1 MSTLKI
7 KRENGKIFCPLADSW
22 HIETPEEKVRQ
33 EYIKILVEDY
43 GYSLDQMAQE
53 IKVNNSQ
60 RGQGKARADIVIWKS
75 KQDKIESKAAFIVV
89 ECKAENVR
97 IREEDYYQG
106 YNYASWAGASFF
118 VTTNEKETKYF
129 NVDKDYLP
137 KELVEVVAIP
147 TAEEA
152 LNDKKVKDILS
163 KTKTFTRDDFTKILR
178 TCHNI
183 IRNNDN
189 EIKGKEVKL
198 EQTIYRCQYYVDGK
212 VIAVKELALRGLL
225 PTNVIALYSGEDKR
239 WWHNYY
245 EPFYLKFTRDINAGT
260 SNTLSPK
267 MYYINKYYWDI
278 ALLSLVYSTAED
290 DKQFLKETIGR
301 DTVDHI
307 LLFYT
312 QNVERHCKSELLK
325 SFLQS
330 VNLFSEHSK
339 GPDGEP
345 VYLYAM
351 TKESIFDT
359 YGVRVFEDFAA
370 MKNFY
375 MFADAKFLNNKPEE
389 FNYYEKQLFDYFVQ
403 AYMPK
408 DKKVIKNIELIYNGF
423 SAKYLSEGEK
433 KLILIRS
440 VLSFVADE
448 NSLILFDEP
457 DANIHEGRK
466 QQIYNLFAEY
476 CKFDRQ
482 MVVATHSP
490 ILAQLANEKE
500 LLMLDHE
507 GGKSTL
513 LTEEKIDKIKHL
525 TGTSWDVIGQGMM
538 LKSNRPLVVF
548 EGKTDVKYV
557 KRAIDLLKNDNPS
570 YDQLQVDFMSAG
582 GADNMQ
588 FFITDLLE
596 VIPNSKKVIVF
607 FDRDNE
613 GQTGAATLLNLTTS
627 DEAIAHYDDVKQN
640 NLTVSFIP
648 YKTGVTGGD
657 FLIEDYFSWDKT
669 VKPMVDKAIENSHH
683 PFKNLPKLS
692 SRIKKGLEDKHMTF
706 AKEEFEG
713 FITLLDKIVKLSTEE
728 GT

>member
-1 MSTLKI
+1 M
-7 KRENGKIFCPLADSW
+7 
-22 HIETPEEKVRQ
+22 
-33 EYIKILVEDY
+33 
-43 GYSLDQMAQE
+43 
-53 IKVNNSQ
+53 
-60 RGQGKARADIVIWKS
+60 
-75 KQDKIESKAAFIVV
+75 
-89 ECKAENVR
+89 
-97 IREEDYYQG
+97 
-106 YNYASWAGASFF
+106 
-118 VTTNEKETKYF
+118 
-129 NVDKDYLP
+129 
-137 KELVEVVAIP
+137 
-147 TAEEA
+147 
-152 LNDKKVKDILS
+152 
-163 KTKTFTRDDFTKILR
+163 
-178 TCHNI
+178 
-183 IRNNDN
+183 
-189 EIKGKEVKL
+189 
-198 EQTIYRCQYYVDGK
+198 DGK

-290 DKQFLKETIGR
+290 DKQFLKKTIGR

-408 DKKVIKNIELIYNGF
+408 GKKVIKNIELIYNGF
-423 SAKYLSEGEK
+423 SAKDLSEGEK

-440 VLSFVADE
+440 ILSFVADE

-466 QQIYNLFAEY
+466 QQLYNLFSEY
-476 CKFDRQ
+476 CKYDRQ
-482 MVVATHSP
+482 MIVATHSP

-500 LLMLDHE
+500 LLMLELDE
-507 GGKSTL
+507 GKSTI
-513 LTEEKIDKIKHL
+513 LTDEKIEKIKKL
-525 TGTSWDVIGQGMM
+525 SGTSWDVIGQGMM
-538 LKSNRPLVVF
+538 LRSSRPLVVF
-548 EGKTDVKYV
+548 EGKTDVMYV
-557 KRAIDLLKNDNPS
+557 KRAFEMLKSRSDDYATLN
-570 YDQLQVDFMSAG
+570 VDFLNANGAG
-582 GADNMQ
+582 NVKSFIDNLKS
-588 FFITDLLE
+588 FVPD
-596 VIPNSKKVIVF
+596 SKKIIIF
-607 FDRDNE
+607 FDRDNA
-613 GQTGAATLLNLTTS
+613 GKDGARAVTGIS
-627 DEAIAHYDDVKQN
+627 KDDERVAHYQDIVQDN
-640 NLTVSFIP
+640 ITTSFIP
-648 YKTGVTGGD
+648 YKDGVTEGD
-657 FLIEDYFSWDKT
+657 FLIEDYFSWDDT
-669 VKPMVDKAIENSHH
+669 IKAIVEDVIPDRKH
-683 PFKNLPKLS
+683 PIKMLPNLPDK
-692 SRIKKGLEDKHMTF
+692 IKKGALR
-706 AKEEFEG
+706 A
-713 FITLLDKIVKLSTEE
+713 
-728 GT
+728 

>member
-1 MSTLKI
+1 MKLKRLEI
-7 KRENGKIFCPLADSW
+7 KKYKNLIDFSADFESGKGLSILIGNNGSGKSNVLEAISGIFVNAYSAKAI
-22 HIETPEEKVRQ
+22 HKFV
-33 EYIKILVEDY
+33 
-43 GYSLDQMAQE
+43 YSLT
-53 IKVNNSQ
+53 
-60 RGQGKARADIVIWKS
+60 
-75 KQDKIESKAAFIVV
+75 
-89 ECKAENVR
+89 
-97 IREEDYYQG
+97 Y
-106 YNYASWAGASFF
+106 
-118 VTTNEKETKYF
+118 
-129 NVDKDYLP
+129 
-137 KELVEVVAIP
+137 
-147 TAEEA
+147 
-152 LNDKKVKDILS
+152 
-163 KTKTFTRDDFTKILR
+163 
-178 TCHNI
+178 
-183 IRNNDN
+183 

-278 ALLSLVYSTAED
+278 ALLSLLYSTAED
-290 DKQFLKETIGR
+290 DKQFLKKTIGR

-423 SAKYLSEGEK
+423 SAKDLSEGEK

-440 VLSFVADE
+440 ILSFVADE

-466 QQIYNLFAEY
+466 QQLYNLFSEY
-476 CKFDRQ
+476 CKYDRQ
-482 MVVATHSP
+482 MIVATHSP

-500 LLMLDHE
+500 LLMLE
-507 GGKSTL
+507 LENGKSTI
-513 LTEEKIDKIKHL
+513 LTDEKIEKIKKL
-525 TGTSWDVIGQGMM
+525 SGTSWDVIGQGMM
-538 LKSNRPLVVF
+538 LRSSRPLVVF
-548 EGKTDVKYV
+548 EGKTDVMYV
-557 KRAIDLLKNDNPS
+557 KRAFEMLKSRSDDYATLN
-570 YDQLQVDFMSAG
+570 VDFLNANGAG
-582 GADNMQ
+582 NVKSFIDNLKS
-588 FFITDLLE
+588 FVPD
-596 VIPNSKKVIVF
+596 SKKIIIF
-607 FDRDNE
+607 FDRDNA
-613 GQTGAATLLNLTTS
+613 GKDGARAVTGIS
-627 DEAIAHYDDVKQN
+627 KDDERVAHYQDIVQDN
-640 NLTVSFIP
+640 ITTSFIP
-648 YKTGVTGGD
+648 YKDGVTEGD
-657 FLIEDYFSWDKT
+657 FLIEDYFSWDDT
-669 VKPMVDKAIENSHH
+669 IKAIVEDVIPDRKH
-683 PFKNLPKLS
+683 PIKMLPNLPEK
-692 SRIKKGLEDKHMTF
+692 IKKELEKRINRFTSD
-706 AKEEFEG
+706 EFRG
-713 FITLLDKIVKLSTEE
+713 FIPLLDKIVELTKVHT
-728 GT
+728 T

>member
-1 MSTLKI
+1 MKLKRLEI
-7 KRENGKIFCPLADSW
+7 KKYKNLIDFSADFESGKGLSILIGNNGSGKSNVLEAISGIFVNAYSAKAI
-22 HIETPEEKVRQ
+22 HKFV
-33 EYIKILVEDY
+33 
-43 GYSLDQMAQE
+43 YSLT
-53 IKVNNSQ
+53 
-60 RGQGKARADIVIWKS
+60 
-75 KQDKIESKAAFIVV
+75 
-89 ECKAENVR
+89 
-97 IREEDYYQG
+97 Y
-106 YNYASWAGASFF
+106 
-118 VTTNEKETKYF
+118 
-129 NVDKDYLP
+129 
-137 KELVEVVAIP
+137 
-147 TAEEA
+147 
-152 LNDKKVKDILS
+152 
-163 KTKTFTRDDFTKILR
+163 
-178 TCHNI
+178 
-183 IRNNDN
+183 

-290 DKQFLKETIGR
+290 DKQFLKDTIGR

-312 QNVERHCKSELLK
+312 QNVERNCKSELLK

-375 MFADAKFLNNKPEE
+375 MFADAKFLNNKPEK

-408 DKKVIKNIELIYNGF
+408 GKKVIKNIELIYNGF
-423 SAKYLSEGEK
+423 SAKDLSEGEK

-440 VLSFVADE
+440 ILSFVADE

-466 QQIYNLFAEY
+466 QQLYNLFSEY
-476 CKFDRQ
+476 CKYDRQ
-482 MVVATHSP
+482 MIVATHSP
-490 ILAQLANEKE
+490 ILAQLAKEKE
-500 LLMLDHE
+500 LLMLE
-507 GGKSTL
+507 LENGKSTI
-513 LTEEKIDKIKHL
+513 LTDEKIEKIKKL
-525 TGTSWDVIGQGMM
+525 SGTSWDVIGQGMM
-538 LKSNRPLVVF
+538 LRSSRPLVVF
-548 EGKTDVKYV
+548 EGKTDVMYV
-557 KRAIDLLKNDNPS
+557 KRALEMLKSRVTDYASLN
-570 YDQLQVDFMSAG
+570 VDFLNANGAG
-582 GADNMQ
+582 NAKSFIDNLKA
-588 FFITDLLE
+588 F
-596 VIPNSKKVIVF
+596 VPNTKKIIVF
-607 FDRDNE
+607 FDRDNA
-613 GQTGAATLLNLTTS
+613 GKDGVRAVTGIS
-627 DEAIAHYDDVKQN
+627 KDDERVAHYQDIVQDN
-640 NLTVSFIP
+640 ITTSFIP
-648 YKTGVTGGD
+648 YKNGVTDGE
-657 FLIEDYFSWDKT
+657 FLIEDYFSWDGT
-669 VKPMVDKAIENSHH
+669 IKAIVEDVIPNRKH
-683 PFKNLPKLS
+683 PIKMLPNLPEK
-692 SRIKKGLEDKHMTF
+692 IKKELEKRINQFTAD
-706 AKEEFEG
+706 EFNG
-713 FITLLDKIVKLSTEE
+713 FIPLLDKIVELTKERDI
-728 GT
+728 

>member
-1 MSTLKI
+1 VKLKRLEI
-7 KRENGKIFCPLADSW
+7 KKYKNLIDFSADFESGKGLSILIGNNGSGKSNVLEAISGIFVNAYSAKAI
-22 HIETPEEKVRQ
+22 HKFV
-33 EYIKILVEDY
+33 
-43 GYSLDQMAQE
+43 YSLT
-53 IKVNNSQ
+53 
-60 RGQGKARADIVIWKS
+60 
-75 KQDKIESKAAFIVV
+75 
-89 ECKAENVR
+89 
-97 IREEDYYQG
+97 Y
-106 YNYASWAGASFF
+106 
-118 VTTNEKETKYF
+118 
-129 NVDKDYLP
+129 
-137 KELVEVVAIP
+137 
-147 TAEEA
+147 
-152 LNDKKVKDILS
+152 
-163 KTKTFTRDDFTKILR
+163 
-178 TCHNI
+178 
-183 IRNNDN
+183 

-290 DKQFLKETIGR
+290 DKQFLKKTIGR

-312 QNVERHCKSELLK
+312 QNVERHYKSELLK

-408 DKKVIKNIELIYNGF
+408 GKKVIKNIELIYNGF
-423 SAKYLSEGEK
+423 SAKDLSEGEK

-440 VLSFVADE
+440 ILSFVADE

-466 QQIYNLFAEY
+466 QQLYNLFSEY
-476 CKFDRQ
+476 CKYDRQ
-482 MVVATHSP
+482 MIVATHSP

-500 LLMLDHE
+500 LLMLELDE
-507 GGKSTL
+507 GKSTI
-513 LTEEKIDKIKHL
+513 LTDEKIEKIKKL
-525 TGTSWDVIGQGMM
+525 SGTSWDVIGQGMM
-538 LKSNRPLVVF
+538 LRSSRPLVVF
-548 EGKTDVKYV
+548 EGKTDVMYV
-557 KRAIDLLKNDNPS
+557 KRAFEMLKSRSDDYATLN
-570 YDQLQVDFMSAG
+570 VDFLNANGAG
-582 GADNMQ
+582 NVKSFIDNLKS
-588 FFITDLLE
+588 FVPD
-596 VIPNSKKVIVF
+596 SKKIIIF
-607 FDRDNE
+607 FDRDNA
-613 GQTGAATLLNLTTS
+613 GKDGARAVTGIS
-627 DEAIAHYDDVKQN
+627 KDDERVAHYQDIVQDN
-640 NLTVSFIP
+640 ITTSFIP
-648 YKTGVTGGD
+648 YKDGVTEGD
-657 FLIEDYFSWDKT
+657 FLIEDYFSWDDT
-669 VKPMVDKAIENSHH
+669 IKAIVEDVIPDRKH
-683 PFKNLPKLS
+683 PIKMLPNLPDK
-692 SRIKKGLEDKHMTF
+692 IKKELEKRINKFEAD
-706 AKEEFEG
+706 EFNG
-713 FITLLDKIVKLSTEE
+713 FIPLLDKIVELTKEQAV
-728 GT
+728 